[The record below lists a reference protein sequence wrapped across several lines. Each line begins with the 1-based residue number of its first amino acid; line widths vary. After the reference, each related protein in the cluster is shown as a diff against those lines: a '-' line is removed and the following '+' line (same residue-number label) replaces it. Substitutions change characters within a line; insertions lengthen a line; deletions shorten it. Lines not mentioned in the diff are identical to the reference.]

1 MKPEWVTPG
10 ALCVPGVR
18 ILTTLRGG
26 GASAGRYAAL
36 NLALH
41 VGDEPAAVAR
51 NRRALRQ
58 ALALRAEPL
67 WMRQV
72 HGTGV
77 AKAEAA
83 EQAGAVPTADA
94 AVCSTPGRALA
105 VLTADCLPVV
115 LAARDGTAI
124 GIAHAGW
131 RGLAAGV
138 LEAAL
143 DALGMPPAEV
153 AAWIGPAISA
163 ACYEVDEPVRGAF
176 EGAPGAAQAFTVTG
190 DTGHWQCDLPALAA
204 ARLRAL
210 GVSSVEQSGL
220 CTFSD
225 PDRFYS
231 YRRDGETGRMATL
244 AWIAGGSREA

>member
-1 MKPEWVTPG
+1 MKPEWVTPV
-10 ALCVPGVR
+10 ALAVARVR

-26 GASAGRYAAL
+26 GASTGRYAGL

-41 VGDEPAAVAR
+41 VGDEPSVVAD
-51 NRRALRQ
+51 NRRALRR
-58 ALALRAEPL
+58 ALALPAEPL

-77 AKAEAA
+77 VRAGDVAA
-83 EQAGAVPTADA
+83 EGAVPTADA
-94 AVCSTPGRALA
+94 AVCRTPGRALA

-138 LEAAL
+138 LESTL
-143 DALGMPPAEV
+143 DALAVPPGEV
-153 AAWIGPAISA
+153 VAWIGPAISA
-163 ACYEVDEPVRGAF
+163 ACYEVDEPVRTAF
-176 EGAPGAAQAFTVTG
+176 AGAPGAAGAFNGTG
-190 DTGHWQCDLPALAA
+190 EAGHWHCDLPGLAG
-204 ARLRAL
+204 ARLRSL
-210 GVSSVEQSGL
+210 GVGDVEQSGL
-220 CTFSD
+220 CTFSG

-244 AWIAGGSREA
+244 AWIESGAGET